1 MSDTR
6 SSPSPFP
13 SSLVADPAEEAFKE
27 LSSEVVVALDRVL
40 AHVDAVPSNKTWWLA
55 ITLDKPNLS
64 PLLPVPVVL
73 HPVKA
78 FLRLGA
84 VPSLP

>member
-13 SSLVADPAEEAFKE
+13 SSLVADPAEETFKE

-40 AHVDAVPSNKTWWLA
+40 AHVDAVPSNKTW
-55 ITLDKPNLS
+55 
-64 PLLPVPVVL
+64 
-73 HPVKA
+73 
-78 FLRLGA
+78 
-84 VPSLP
+84 

>member
-1 MSDTR
+1 MSNTR

-40 AHVDAVPSNKTWWLA
+40 AHVDAVPSNKARRLA
-55 ITLDKPNLS
+55 
-64 PLLPVPVVL
+64 LLL
-73 HPVKA
+73 ISA
-78 FLRLGA
+78 I
-84 VPSLP
+84 